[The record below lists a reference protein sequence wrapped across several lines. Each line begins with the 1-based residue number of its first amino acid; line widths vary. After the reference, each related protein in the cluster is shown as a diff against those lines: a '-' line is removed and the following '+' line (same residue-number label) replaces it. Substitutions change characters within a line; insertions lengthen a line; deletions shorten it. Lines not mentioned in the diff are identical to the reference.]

1 MIAFQMISALGR
13 SGRGHSDKYC
23 GNLWET
29 GLSTHVSFAESKGG
43 TIMPDVTRHMIDR
56 GDGARVELF
65 QAQPESQT
73 PEGAILFVHGN
84 QGGRLIGA
92 QEAVD
97 SGALLRFSSRLH
109 VTAAAVSQP
118 GFGASDGPADF
129 CGPDT
134 QKAIMAA
141 IAFLRTQPAVD
152 PARIVLYGT
161 SRGAV
166 ASAMVAAQTSD
177 LRAVILRSGVYDLK
191 TAYEMS
197 SMGLQMTIAQEAG
210 LSDEAFLARSA
221 LFHAQKIRSETML
234 LHGRL
239 DERAPIEQAE
249 EFSDALSDA
258 GVPVMLHVFECG
270 HNIPR
275 EYTQVALRGFLDRIF
290 DPLVTYH

>member
-1 MIAFQMISALGR
+1 
-13 SGRGHSDKYC
+13 
-23 GNLWET
+23 
-29 GLSTHVSFAESKGG
+29 
-43 TIMPDVTRHMIDR
+43 MPDVTRHMIDR
-56 GDGARVELF
+56 GDGAKVELF
-65 QAQPESQT
+65 QAQPESGT

-84 QGGRLIGA
+84 QGGQLIGA

-141 IAFLRTQPAVD
+141 LAFLGEQPAVD
-152 PARIVLYGT
+152 PARILLYGN

-166 ASAMVAAQTSD
+166 ASAMVAAQLPG

-191 TAYEMS
+191 AAYAAS
-197 SMGLQMTIAQEAG
+197 SKGLQMTIAQEAG
-210 LSDEAFLARSA
+210 LSEEAFLARSA
-221 LFHAQKIRSETML
+221 LFHASKIRAETLL

-239 DERAPIEQAE
+239 DDRAPVEQAE
-249 EFSDALSDA
+249 QFSDALSDA

-275 EYTQVALRGFLDRIF
+275 EYTQMAMRGFLDRVF
-290 DPLVTYH
+290 DPVVTYH